1 MPPTAGATGPLHK
14 ICPGLAA
21 ERLLRAP
28 WGGSSPLPGAHSSV
42 QPCPH
47 PQAAKQK
54 GNRPESC
61 TYYNFSIL

>member
-28 WGGSSPLPGAHSSV
+28 WGDSSPLPGPTAACN
-42 QPCPH
+42 PAH